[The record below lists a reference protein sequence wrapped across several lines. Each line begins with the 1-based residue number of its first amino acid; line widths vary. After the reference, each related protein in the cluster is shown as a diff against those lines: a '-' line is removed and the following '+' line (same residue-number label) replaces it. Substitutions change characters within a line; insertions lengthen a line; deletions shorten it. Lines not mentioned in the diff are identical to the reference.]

1 MEVVL
6 VYKQD
11 QNWKFISF
19 REMFKIKQV
28 SCNFAPIWR
37 VFISGSSS
45 AGKTYFAKMLL
56 ETKLFNFKRIY
67 YFHPDI
73 HEQCPTNWSEE
84 LSTPVFYQAGLP
96 STDDLLDL
104 PSDSCIVLDDL
115 FREAASSKDIDYLFR
130 VLSGKRH
137 LHVIIMTQRYFAEGP
152 YALSIR
158 NSSNYHV
165 LMNNAD
171 RRINDR
177 AANTLGLKKDFLIAE
192 KANQSKLYPY
202 IVIDQTNQARVSGLQ
217 VFTDI
222 LSKHKEVIY
231 NSMLG
236 VWISKAD
243 FTNKFKVI
251 DQNTAQNANS
261 KQEKT
266 ESRESSGTEV
276 HEENPQ
282 AKRIRTNET
291 GPTRSFRKYLEKR
304 RIERAV
310 AETLQKRGIR
320 SKL

>member
-1 MEVVL
+1 
-6 VYKQD
+6 
-11 QNWKFISF
+11 
-19 REMFKIKQV
+19 MFKIKQV

-56 ETKLFNFKRIY
+56 EAQIFKFQRIY

-84 LSTPVFYQAGLP
+84 LSIPVFYQAGLP
-96 STDDLLDL
+96 TTEDLLEL

-130 VLSGKRH
+130 VLSGKRK

-158 NSSNYHV
+158 NSSNYHI

-171 RRINDR
+171 RRINYR
-177 AANTLGLKKDFLIAE
+177 AANTLGLKNDFLIAE

-202 IVIDQTNQARVSGLQ
+202 IVIDQTNQARVTGLQ

-243 FTNKFKVI
+243 FTNKFELI
-251 DQNTAQNANS
+251 DQNTARNADS
-261 KQEKT
+261 KQTKT
-266 ESRESSGTEV
+266 ESRESSTTRVYKEIPKTER
-276 HEENPQ
+276 E
-282 AKRIRTNET
+282 AKRKSDLDEKSNRQ
-291 GPTRSFRKYLEKR
+291 PSKSFQRYLERR

-310 AETLQKRGIR
+310 AENLQKRGFR

>member
-1 MEVVL
+1 
-6 VYKQD
+6 
-11 QNWKFISF
+11 
-19 REMFKIKQV
+19 MFKIKQV

-56 ETKLFNFKRIY
+56 EAQIFKFKRIY

-73 HEQCPTNWSEE
+73 HEQCPINWSEE
-84 LSTPVFYQAGLP
+84 LSTPVFYQADLP
-96 STDDLLDL
+96 TIDYLLVL

-130 VLSGKRH
+130 VLSGKRN

-171 RRINDR
+171 RRINYR

-202 IVIDQTNQARVSGLQ
+202 IVIDQTNQARVTGLQ

-243 FTNKFKVI
+243 FTNKFELI
-251 DQNTAQNANS
+251 DQNTARNADS
-261 KQEKT
+261 KQTKT
-266 ESRESSGTEV
+266 ESREFPGTTIQKEISQT
-276 HEENPQ
+276 ER
-282 AKRIRTNET
+282 AKRKSDLDEKSSRQ
-291 GPTRSFRKYLEKR
+291 PSKSFQRYLERR

>member
-1 MEVVL
+1 
-6 VYKQD
+6 
-11 QNWKFISF
+11 
-19 REMFKIKQV
+19 MFKIKQV

-45 AGKTYFAKMLL
+45 AGKTYFAKQLL
-56 ETKLFNFKRIY
+56 EAKLFKFERIY

-73 HEQCPTNWSEE
+73 HEQCPTNWHEE
-84 LSTPVFYQAGLP
+84 ISKPVIYQAGLP
-96 STDDLLDL
+96 SSDDLLDL
-104 PSDSCIVLDDL
+104 PGNSCIVIDDL

-130 VLSGKRH
+130 VLSGKRK

-171 RRINDR
+171 RRINNR
-177 AANTLGLKKDFLIAE
+177 AATNLGLKNDFVIAE
-192 KANQSKLYPY
+192 KANKSKLYPY
-202 IVIDQTNQARVSGLQ
+202 IVIDQTNQARVTGLQ

-236 VWISKAD
+236 VWISKTD
-243 FTNKFKVI
+243 FTNKFEVI
-251 DQNTAQNANS
+251 DQNTARHVHP
-261 KQEKT
+261 KQTET
-266 ESRESSGTEV
+266 ESRKPPGIVVPKEKSERETSQAERNASSDRSTERT
-276 HEENPQ
+276 EPSR
-282 AKRIRTNET
+282 AFKR
-291 GPTRSFRKYLEKR
+291 YLEKR
-304 RIERAV
+304 RIARAV
-310 AETLQKRGIR
+310 GENLQRRGIR

>member
-1 MEVVL
+1 
-6 VYKQD
+6 
-11 QNWKFISF
+11 
-19 REMFKIKQV
+19 MFKIKQV

-56 ETKLFNFKRIY
+56 GAQIFKFKRIY

-73 HEQCPTNWSEE
+73 HEQCPTDWSEE

-96 STDDLLDL
+96 TTDDLLEL

-130 VLSGKRH
+130 VLSGKRK

-158 NSSNYHV
+158 NSSNYHI

-171 RRINDR
+171 RRINYR
-177 AANTLGLKKDFLIAE
+177 AANTLGLKSDFLIAE

-202 IVIDQTNQARVSGLQ
+202 IVIDQTNQARVTGLQ

-243 FTNKFKVI
+243 FTNKFELI
-251 DQNTAQNANS
+251 DQNTARNADS
-261 KQEKT
+261 KQTKT
-266 ESRESSGTEV
+266 ESREFPGTTIQKEISQT
-276 HEENPQ
+276 ER
-282 AKRIRTNET
+282 AKRKSDLDENKSSRQ
-291 GPTRSFRKYLEKR
+291 PSKSFQRYLERR

-310 AETLQKRGIR
+310 AENLQKRGFR